1 MGEFNA
7 SSNTAKHSDLSS
19 SISTDNQAM
28 PKYISYDQD
37 GANSIQPDQTSTKE
51 KLIHAAKIAKKIG
64 TTSFLDLGIEAARA
78 VKNSDKEKFAN
89 NFRNGMSEAT
99 DKAGEVANSVKE
111 NAKDVADKFNSLDSS
126 TKKKIIGG
134 VASAVLAISLL
145 SGACS
150 KDTKNNVSSNYYPAN
165 SISSTQT
172 NNSQNTATTTNQ
184 STAAEETKKTDPN
197 MNVETA
203 DSEHDGK
210 ISYTLYE
217 YDSYDI
223 NDYVSC
229 GEYTSQVKYTS
240 DDTVDER
247 KEASMNDLMEL
258 IAKRNEKNPTG
269 TKFESIGDVFAREED
284 YHGRNALVDM
294 IKKYGGYNNT
304 VFKKVNVAQNDT
316 GYRISHTGR
325 YHYEELSKVDPNIVD
340 GVLQITISNP
350 NYDSFESEEF
360 GGQYV
365 IDIPGLFSGDENSKD
380 NGGGRF
386 YSGKIV
392 CDHLPTEKELI
403 QIIKDNYDI
412 IFKTEDRLGRFS
424 DTLRINQ
431 STMNTIKHKKQKP

>member
-1 MGEFNA
+1 MGDFNIPSNNTRYSNVPGNSNA
-7 SSNTAKHSDLSS
+7 PMSVSYSQTGVNSSQSD
-19 SISTDNQAM
+19 Q
-28 PKYISYDQD
+28 
-37 GANSIQPDQTSTKE
+37 GSTKE
-51 KLIHAAKIAKKIG
+51 RLRHVAHIAKKIG
-64 TTSFLDLGIEAARA
+64 TTSFLELGMEAASA
-78 VKNSDKEKFAN
+78 IKNADKKELTN
-89 NFRNGMSEAT
+89 NIKNGASKAA
-99 DKAGEVANSVKE
+99 DKASEITNSVKE
-111 NAKDVADKFNSLDSS
+111 DAKGAVDKFNDLDSS
-126 TKKKIIGG
+126 AKKKIIGG
-134 VASAVLAISLL
+134 VASVALALSLL
-145 SGACS
+145 GGACS
-150 KDTKNNVSSNYYPAN
+150 KNTENNVSSNYYPAN

-172 NNSQNTATTTNQ
+172 NNSQNTTTTTNR
-184 STAAEETKKTDPN
+184 STIAEETKKTDPN

-217 YDSYDI
+217 YDSYNI

-240 DDTVDER
+240 DDTVDKR
-247 KEASMNDLMEL
+247 KEASMDDLVDF
-258 IAKRNEKNPTG
+258 IAKRNENDPTN
-269 TKFESIGDVFAREED
+269 TKFKSISDVFAKEED

-325 YHYEELSKVDPNIVD
+325 YHYEELAKVDPNIVD

-350 NYDSFESEEF
+350 NYDNFESEEF

-380 NGGGRF
+380 NGGGHF

-403 QIIKDNYDI
+403 QIIKDNHDI

>member
-1 MGEFNA
+1 MA
-7 SSNTAKHSDLSS
+7 
-19 SISTDNQAM
+19 
-28 PKYISYDQD
+28 
-37 GANSIQPDQTSTKE
+37 
-51 KLIHAAKIAKKIG
+51 
-64 TTSFLDLGIEAARA
+64 
-78 VKNSDKEKFAN
+78 
-89 NFRNGMSEAT
+89 
-99 DKAGEVANSVKE
+99 
-111 NAKDVADKFNSLDSS
+111 
-126 TKKKIIGG
+126 
-134 VASAVLAISLL
+134 
-145 SGACS
+145 
-150 KDTKNNVSSNYYPAN
+150 
-165 SISSTQT
+165 
-172 NNSQNTATTTNQ
+172 
-184 STAAEETKKTDPN
+184 ETKDTDPN

-203 DSEHDGK
+203 DNEHDGK

-247 KEASMNDLMEL
+247 KEASMNDLIEL

-304 VFKKVNVAQNDT
+304 VFQKVNVAQNDT

-350 NYDSFESEEF
+350 NYNSFESEEF

-431 STMNTIKHKKQKP
+431 STMNTIKRKKQNP

>member
-1 MGEFNA
+1 MGDFNIP
-7 SSNTAKHSDLSS
+7 SNNTRYSNVPEGGSAPMSV
-19 SISTDNQAM
+19 
-28 PKYISYDQD
+28 SYDQT
-37 GANSIQPDQTSTKE
+37 GVNSSQSNQDSTKE
-51 KLIHAAKIAKKIG
+51 KLRHAAHIAKKIS
-64 TTSFLDLGIEAARA
+64 TTSFLELGMEAAGA
-78 VKNSDKEKFAN
+78 IKNADKKELADNIK
-89 NFRNGMSEAT
+89 NGASKAA
-99 DKAGEVANSVKE
+99 DKASEITNSVKE
-111 NAKDVADKFNSLDSS
+111 NAKGVVDKFNDLDSS
-126 TKKKIIGG
+126 TKKKIIGIAAS
-134 VASAVLAISLL
+134 VALALSLL
-145 SGACS
+145 GGACS
-150 KDTKNNVSSNYYPAN
+150 KNTKNNVSSNYYPAD

-172 NNSQNTATTTNQ
+172 NNSQSTTTTTNH
-184 STAAEETKKTDPN
+184 STVAEETKKTDPN

-217 YDSYDI
+217 YDSYNI

-247 KEASMNDLMEL
+247 KEASMNDLIEL
-258 IAKRNEKNPTG
+258 IAKRNEKDPANTEF
-269 TKFESIGDVFAREED
+269 KSISDVFAEEED

-325 YHYEELSKVDPNIVD
+325 YHYEELAKVDPNIVD

-350 NYDSFESEEF
+350 NYDNFESEEF

-431 STMNTIKHKKQKP
+431 STMNTIKRKKQNP

>member
-1 MGEFNA
+1 MGDFNIP
-7 SSNTAKHSDLSS
+7 SNNTRYSNVPGNSNAPMSV
-19 SISTDNQAM
+19 
-28 PKYISYDQD
+28 SYDQA
-37 GANSIQPDQTSTKE
+37 GVSSSQSDQDSTKE
-51 KLIHAAKIAKKIG
+51 RFLRATQIAKKIG
-64 TTSFLDLGIEAARA
+64 TTSFLDLGIEAAMTI
-78 VKNSDKEKFAN
+78 KKTDKEKFAE

-99 DKAGEVANSVKE
+99 DKAGEVTNSVKE
-111 NAKDVADKFNSLDSS
+111 NAKGIVDKFNDLDSS

-134 VASAVLAISLL
+134 VASVALVLSLL
-145 SGACS
+145 GGACS
-150 KDTKNNVSSNYYPAN
+150 NNTKNKIDSSYPTN
-165 SISSTQT
+165 LISSTQT
-172 NNSQNTATTTNQ
+172 NSSQNTTTKTTNQ
-184 STAAEETKKTDPN
+184 TTTTGEAKKADPN
-197 MNVETA
+197 MNTETA

-210 ISYTLYE
+210 ISYVLYE
-217 YDSYDI
+217 YDTYSP
-223 NDYVSC
+223 NDYVLYK
-229 GEYTSQVKYTS
+229 ENTSQVTYTDS
-240 DDTVDER
+240 DTVDKR
-247 KEASMNDLMEL
+247 KEASMDDLVDF
-258 IAKRNEKNPTG
+258 IAKRNENDPTN
-269 TKFESIGDVFAREED
+269 TKFKSISDVFAKEED
-284 YHGRNALVDM
+284 YHGRNALVEM
-294 IKKYGGYNNT
+294 IKKYGGYDNT

-350 NYDSFESEEF
+350 NYDNFESEEF

-403 QIIKDNYDI
+403 QIIKDNYDV

>member
-1 MGEFNA
+1 MGDFNIP
-7 SSNTAKHSDLSS
+7 SNDTKYSDVPEDSNTPMSV
-19 SISTDNQAM
+19 
-28 PKYISYDQD
+28 SYDQAGISSNQSNQD
-37 GANSIQPDQTSTKE
+37 STKE
-51 KLIHAAKIAKKIG
+51 RLRHAAHIAKKIG
-64 TTSFLDLGIEAARA
+64 TTSFLELGMEAASA
-78 VKNSDKEKFAN
+78 IKN
-89 NFRNGMSEAT
+89 T
-99 DKAGEVANSVKE
+99 DKKELTDNIKNGASKAADKASEITNSVKE
-111 NAKDVADKFNSLDSS
+111 NAKGIVDKFNDLDSS
-126 TKKKIIGG
+126 TKKKIIGIAAS
-134 VASAVLAISLL
+134 VALALSLL

-172 NNSQNTATTTNQ
+172 NNSQNTTTTTNR
-184 STAAEETKKTDPN
+184 STIAEETKKTDPN

-217 YDSYDI
+217 YDSYNI

-247 KEASMNDLMEL
+247 KEASMNDLIEL

-304 VFKKVNVAQNDT
+304 VFQKVNVAQNDT

-350 NYDSFESEEF
+350 NYDNFESEEF

-403 QIIKDNYDI
+403 QIIKDNYDV

>member
-1 MGEFNA
+1 MGDFNIP
-7 SSNTAKHSDLSS
+7 SNDTKYSDVPEDSNTPMSV
-19 SISTDNQAM
+19 
-28 PKYISYDQD
+28 SYDQA
-37 GANSIQPDQTSTKE
+37 GVNSSQSDQDSTKE
-51 KLIHAAKIAKKIG
+51 RLRHAAHIAKKIG

-78 VKNSDKEKFAN
+78 IKKADKEKFAE
-89 NFRNGMSEAT
+89 NFRNSMSGT
-99 DKAGEVANSVKE
+99 TNKASEITNSVKE
-111 NAKDVADKFNSLDSS
+111 NAKGIVDKFNDLDSS
-126 TKKKIIGG
+126 IKKKIIGG
-134 VASAVLAISLL
+134 VASVALALNLL
-145 SGACS
+145 GGACS
-150 KDTKNNVSSNYYPAN
+150 KNTENKIDSGYPTNLVNN
-165 SISSTQT
+165 TQT
-172 NNSQNTATTTNQ
+172 NSSQNTTTKTTNQ
-184 STAAEETKKTDPN
+184 TTTTGEAKKTDPN
-197 MNVETA
+197 MNTETA

-217 YDSYDI
+217 YDSYNI

-247 KEASMNDLMEL
+247 KEASMNDLIEL

-325 YHYEELSKVDPNIVD
+325 YHYEELAKVDPNIVD

-380 NGGGRF
+380 NGGGHF

-403 QIIKDNYDI
+403 QIIKDNHDI

>member
-1 MGEFNA
+1 MGDFNIP
-7 SSNTAKHSDLSS
+7 SNNTRYSNVPESGSAPMSV
-19 SISTDNQAM
+19 
-28 PKYISYDQD
+28 SYDQT
-37 GANSIQPDQTSTKE
+37 GVNSSQSNQDSTKE
-51 KLIHAAKIAKKIG
+51 RLRHAAHIAKKIG
-64 TTSFLDLGIEAARA
+64 TTSFLELGMEAASA
-78 VKNSDKEKFAN
+78 IKNADKKELTN
-89 NFRNGMSEAT
+89 NIKNGASKAA
-99 DKAGEVANSVKE
+99 DKASEITSSVKE
-111 NAKDVADKFNSLDSS
+111 NAKGVVDKFNDLDSS

-134 VASAVLAISLL
+134 AASVALALSLL

-172 NNSQNTATTTNQ
+172 NNSQNTTTTTNR
-184 STAAEETKKTDPN
+184 STIAEETKKTDPN

-223 NDYVSC
+223 NDYVSR

-240 DDTVDER
+240 GDTVDER

-269 TKFESIGDVFAREED
+269 TRFESIGDVFAREED

-304 VFKKVNVAQNDT
+304 VFQKVNVAQNDT

-350 NYDSFESEEF
+350 NYDNFESEEF

-403 QIIKDNYDI
+403 QIIKDNYDV

>member
-1 MGEFNA
+1 MGDFNIP
-7 SSNTAKHSDLSS
+7 SNDTKYSDVPEDSNTPMSV
-19 SISTDNQAM
+19 
-28 PKYISYDQD
+28 SYDQAGVSSNQSNQD
-37 GANSIQPDQTSTKE
+37 STKE
-51 KLIHAAKIAKKIG
+51 RLRHAAHIAKKIG
-64 TTSFLDLGIEAARA
+64 TTSFLELGMEAASA
-78 VKNSDKEKFAN
+78 IKNADKKELTN
-89 NFRNGMSEAT
+89 NIKNGASKAA
-99 DKAGEVANSVKE
+99 DKASEITSSVKE
-111 NAKDVADKFNSLDSS
+111 NAKGVVDKFNDLDSS
-126 TKKKIIGG
+126 IKKKIIGG
-134 VASAVLAISLL
+134 AASVALALSLL

-172 NNSQNTATTTNQ
+172 NNSQNTTTTTNR
-184 STAAEETKKTDPN
+184 STIAEETKKTDPN

-217 YDSYDI
+217 YDSYNI

-247 KEASMNDLMEL
+247 KEASMNDLIEL

-304 VFKKVNVAQNDT
+304 VFQKVNVAQNDT

-350 NYDSFESEEF
+350 NYDNFESEEF

-403 QIIKDNYDI
+403 QIIKDNYDV

>member
-1 MGEFNA
+1 MGDFNI
-7 SSNTAKHSDLSS
+7 SSNNTRYSNVPEGGSAPMSV
-19 SISTDNQAM
+19 
-28 PKYISYDQD
+28 SYDQT
-37 GANSIQPDQTSTKE
+37 GVNSSQSNQDSTKE
-51 KLIHAAKIAKKIG
+51 KLRHAAHIAKKIG

-78 VKNSDKEKFAN
+78 IKKTDKEKFAE
-89 NFRNGMSEAT
+89 NFRNGMSGT
-99 DKAGEVANSVKE
+99 TNKASEITNSVKE
-111 NAKDVADKFNSLDSS
+111 NAKGIVDKFNDLDSS
-126 TKKKIIGG
+126 TKKKIIG
-134 VASAVLAISLL
+134 VAASVALALSLL
-145 SGACS
+145 GGACS
-150 KDTKNNVSSNYYPAN
+150 KNTKNNVSSNYYPAD

-172 NNSQNTATTTNQ
+172 NNSQSTTTTTNH
-184 STAAEETKKTDPN
+184 STVAEETKKTDPN

-217 YDSYDI
+217 YDSYNI

-247 KEASMNDLMEL
+247 KEASMNDLIEL

-304 VFKKVNVAQNDT
+304 VFQKVNVAQNDT

-350 NYDSFESEEF
+350 NYDNFESEEF

-403 QIIKDNYDI
+403 QIIKDNYDV

>member
-1 MGEFNA
+1 MGDFNIP
-7 SSNTAKHSDLSS
+7 SKDTKYSDVPEDSNAPMSV
-19 SISTDNQAM
+19 
-28 PKYISYDQD
+28 SYDQT
-37 GANSIQPDQTSTKE
+37 GVSSSQSDQGSTRE
-51 KLIHAAKIAKKIG
+51 RLRHAAHIAKKIG
-64 TTSFLDLGIEAARA
+64 TTSLLDLGIEAARA
-78 VKNSDKEKFAN
+78 IKKTDKEKFAE
-89 NFRNGMSEAT
+89 NFRNSMSGT
-99 DKAGEVANSVKE
+99 TNKASEITNSVKE
-111 NAKDVADKFNSLDSS
+111 NAKGVVDKFNDLDSS
-126 TKKKIIGG
+126 TKKKIISGAAS
-134 VASAVLAISLL
+134 VALVLSLL
-145 SGACS
+145 GGACS
-150 KDTKNNVSSNYYPAN
+150 KDAKNNVSSNYYPAN

-172 NNSQNTATTTNQ
+172 NNSQNTATTTNH
-184 STAAEETKKTDPN
+184 STVAEETKKTDPN

-223 NDYVSC
+223 NDYVSR

-247 KEASMNDLMEL
+247 KEASMDDLVDF
-258 IAKRNEKNPTG
+258 IAKRNENDPTN
-269 TKFESIGDVFAREED
+269 TKFKSISDVFAKEED

-304 VFKKVNVAQNDT
+304 VFQKVNVAQNDT

-380 NGGGRF
+380 NGGGHF

-403 QIIKDNYDI
+403 QIIKDNHDI

>member
-1 MGEFNA
+1 MGDFNIP
-7 SSNTAKHSDLSS
+7 SNDTKYSDVPEDSNTPMSV
-19 SISTDNQAM
+19 
-28 PKYISYDQD
+28 SYDQT
-37 GANSIQPDQTSTKE
+37 GVNSSQSNQDSTKE
-51 KLIHAAKIAKKIG
+51 KLRHAARIAKKIG

-78 VKNSDKEKFAN
+78 IKKTDKEKFAE
-89 NFRNGMSEAT
+89 NFRNGINGTTNKASEIT
-99 DKAGEVANSVKE
+99 NSVKE
-111 NAKDVADKFNSLDSS
+111 NAKGIVDKFNDLDSS
-126 TKKKIIGG
+126 TKKKIIGIAAS
-134 VASAVLAISLL
+134 VALALSLL

-172 NNSQNTATTTNQ
+172 NNSQNTTTTTNR
-184 STAAEETKKTDPN
+184 STIAEETKKTDPN

-217 YDSYDI
+217 YDSYNI

-247 KEASMNDLMEL
+247 KEASMNDLIEL
-258 IAKRNEKNPTG
+258 IAKRNEKDPANTEF
-269 TKFESIGDVFAREED
+269 KSISDVFAEEED

-325 YHYEELSKVDPNIVD
+325 YHYEELAKVDPNIVD

-431 STMNTIKHKKQKP
+431 STMNTIKRKKQNP

>member
-1 MGEFNA
+1 MGDFNIP
-7 SSNTAKHSDLSS
+7 SNNTRYSNVPEGGSAPMSV
-19 SISTDNQAM
+19 
-28 PKYISYDQD
+28 SYDQT
-37 GANSIQPDQTSTKE
+37 GVNSSQSNQDSTKE
-51 KLIHAAKIAKKIG
+51 KLRHAAHIAKKIG
-64 TTSFLDLGIEAARA
+64 TTSFLELGMEAAGA
-78 VKNSDKEKFAN
+78 IKNADKKELADNIK
-89 NFRNGMSEAT
+89 NGASKAA
-99 DKAGEVANSVKE
+99 DKASEITNSVKE
-111 NAKDVADKFNSLDSS
+111 NAKGVVDKFNDLDSS
-126 TKKKIIGG
+126 TKKKIIGIAAS
-134 VASAVLAISLL
+134 VALALSLL
-145 SGACS
+145 GGACS
-150 KDTKNNVSSNYYPAN
+150 KNTKNNVSSNYYPAD

-172 NNSQNTATTTNQ
+172 NNSQSTTTTTNH
-184 STAAEETKKTDPN
+184 STVAEETKKTDPN

-217 YDSYDI
+217 YDSYNI

-247 KEASMNDLMEL
+247 KEASMNDLIEL

-304 VFKKVNVAQNDT
+304 VFQKVNVAQNDT

-350 NYDSFESEEF
+350 NYDNFESEEF

-403 QIIKDNYDI
+403 QIIKDNYDV

>member
-1 MGEFNA
+1 MGDFNIP
-7 SSNTAKHSDLSS
+7 SNDTKYSDVPEDSNTPMSV
-19 SISTDNQAM
+19 
-28 PKYISYDQD
+28 SYDQA
-37 GANSIQPDQTSTKE
+37 GVNSSQSDQDSTKE
-51 KLIHAAKIAKKIG
+51 RLRHAAHIAKKIG

-78 VKNSDKEKFAN
+78 IKKADKEKFAE
-89 NFRNGMSEAT
+89 NFRNSMSGT
-99 DKAGEVANSVKE
+99 TNKASEITNSVKE
-111 NAKDVADKFNSLDSS
+111 NAKGIVDKFNDLDSS

-134 VASAVLAISLL
+134 VASVALALSLL

-172 NNSQNTATTTNQ
+172 NNSQNTTTTTNR
-184 STAAEETKKTDPN
+184 STIAEETKKTDPN
-197 MNVETA
+197 MNTETA

-269 TKFESIGDVFAREED
+269 TRFESIGDVFAREED

-304 VFKKVNVAQNDT
+304 VFQKVNVAQNDT

-350 NYDSFESEEF
+350 NYDNFESEEF

-403 QIIKDNYDI
+403 QIIKDNYDV

>member
-1 MGEFNA
+1 MGDFNIP
-7 SSNTAKHSDLSS
+7 SNDTKYSDVPEDSNTPMSV
-19 SISTDNQAM
+19 
-28 PKYISYDQD
+28 SYDQA
-37 GANSIQPDQTSTKE
+37 GVNSNQFNQNSTKE
-51 KLIHAAKIAKKIG
+51 RFLRATQIAKKIG

-78 VKNSDKEKFAN
+78 IKKTDKEKFAE
-89 NFRNGMSEAT
+89 NFRNSMSGT
-99 DKAGEVANSVKE
+99 TNKASEITNSVKE
-111 NAKDVADKFNSLDSS
+111 NAKGVVDKFNDLDSS

-134 VASAVLAISLL
+134 VASVVLALSLL
-145 SGACS
+145 GGACS
-150 KDTKNNVSSNYYPAN
+150 KDAKNNVSSNYYPAN

-172 NNSQNTATTTNQ
+172 NNSQSTTTTTNR
-184 STAAEETKKTDPN
+184 STIAEETKKTDPN

-247 KEASMNDLMEL
+247 KEASMNDLIEL

-325 YHYEELSKVDPNIVD
+325 YHYEELAKVDPNIVD

>member
-1 MGEFNA
+1 MGDFNIP
-7 SSNTAKHSDLSS
+7 SNNT
-19 SISTDNQAM
+19 
-28 PKYISYDQD
+28 KYSNVPESGSAPVSVSYDQT
-37 GANSIQPDQTSTKE
+37 GVNSSQSDQDSTKE
-51 KLIHAAKIAKKIG
+51 KLRHAAHIAKKIG

-78 VKNSDKEKFAN
+78 IRKTDKEKFAE
-89 NFRNGMSEAT
+89 NFRNSMSGTT
-99 DKAGEVANSVKE
+99 DKASEITNSVKE
-111 NAKDVADKFNSLDSS
+111 DAKGAVDKFNDLDSS
-126 TKKKIIGG
+126 AKKKIIGG
-134 VASAVLAISLL
+134 VASVALALSLL
-145 SGACS
+145 GGACS
-150 KDTKNNVSSNYYPAN
+150 KNTENKIDSGYPTN
-165 SISSTQT
+165 LVSSTQT
-172 NNSQNTATTTNQ
+172 NSSQNTTTKTTNQ
-184 STAAEETKKTDPN
+184 TTTTGEAKKTDPN
-197 MNVETA
+197 MNTETA

-217 YDSYDI
+217 YDSYNI

-247 KEASMNDLMEL
+247 KEASMNDLIEL

-350 NYDSFESEEF
+350 NYDNFESEEF

-380 NGGGRF
+380 NGGGHF

-403 QIIKDNYDI
+403 QIIKDNHDI

>member
-1 MGEFNA
+1 M
-7 SSNTAKHSDLSS
+7 SV
-19 SISTDNQAM
+19 
-28 PKYISYDQD
+28 SYDQAGVSSNQSNQD
-37 GANSIQPDQTSTKE
+37 STKE
-51 KLIHAAKIAKKIG
+51 RFLRAAQIAKKIG

-78 VKNSDKEKFAN
+78 IKKTDKEKFAE
-89 NFRNGMSEAT
+89 NFRNGMSGTT
-99 DKAGEVANSVKE
+99 DKASEIANSVKE
-111 NAKDVADKFNSLDSS
+111 NAKGVVDKFNDLDSS
-126 TKKKIIGG
+126 AKKKIIGG
-134 VASAVLAISLL
+134 VASVALALSLL
-145 SGACS
+145 GGACS
-150 KDTKNNVSSNYYPAN
+150 KNTENKIDSGYPTN
-165 SISSTQT
+165 LISSTQT
-172 NNSQNTATTTNQ
+172 NSSQNTTTKTTNQ
-184 STAAEETKKTDPN
+184 TTTTGEVKKTDPN
-197 MNVETA
+197 MNTETA

-217 YDSYDI
+217 YDSYNI

-247 KEASMNDLMEL
+247 KEASMNDLIEL

-304 VFKKVNVAQNDT
+304 VFQKVNVAQNDT

-350 NYDSFESEEF
+350 NYDNFESEEF

-403 QIIKDNYDI
+403 QIIKDNYDV

>member
-1 MGEFNA
+1 MGDFNIP
-7 SSNTAKHSDLSS
+7 SNNTKYSDVPEDSNTPMSVSYSQTGVNSSQSD
-19 SISTDNQAM
+19 Q
-28 PKYISYDQD
+28 
-37 GANSIQPDQTSTKE
+37 GSTKE
-51 KLIHAAKIAKKIG
+51 RLRHVAHIAKKIG
-64 TTSFLDLGIEAARA
+64 TTSFLELGMEAASA
-78 VKNSDKEKFAN
+78 IKNADKKELTN
-89 NFRNGMSEAT
+89 NIKNGASKAA
-99 DKAGEVANSVKE
+99 DKASEITNSVKE
-111 NAKDVADKFNSLDSS
+111 DAKGAVDKFNDLDSS
-126 TKKKIIGG
+126 AKKKIIGG
-134 VASAVLAISLL
+134 VASVALALSLL
-145 SGACS
+145 GGACS
-150 KDTKNNVSSNYYPAN
+150 KNTENKIDSGYPTN
-165 SISSTQT
+165 LVSSTQT
-172 NNSQNTATTTNQ
+172 NSSQNTTTKTTNQ
-184 STAAEETKKTDPN
+184 TTTTGEAKKTDPN
-197 MNVETA
+197 MNTETA

-217 YDSYDI
+217 YDSYNI

-247 KEASMNDLMEL
+247 KEASMNDLIEL

-325 YHYEELSKVDPNIVD
+325 YHYEELAKVDPNIVD

-350 NYDSFESEEF
+350 NYDNFESEEF

-380 NGGGRF
+380 NGGGHF

-403 QIIKDNYDI
+403 QIIKDNHDI

>member
-1 MGEFNA
+1 MGDFNIPSNNTRYSNVPGNSNA
-7 SSNTAKHSDLSS
+7 PMSVSYSQTGVNSSQSDQG
-19 SISTDNQAM
+19 STRERLRHVA
-28 PKYISYDQD
+28 
-37 GANSIQPDQTSTKE
+37 
-51 KLIHAAKIAKKIG
+51 HIAKKIG
-64 TTSFLDLGIEAARA
+64 TTSFLELGMEAASA
-78 VKNSDKEKFAN
+78 IKNADKKELTNSIK
-89 NFRNGMSEAT
+89 NGASKAA
-99 DKAGEVANSVKE
+99 DKASEITNSVKE
-111 NAKDVADKFNSLDSS
+111 DAKGAVDKFNDLDSS
-126 TKKKIIGG
+126 AKKKIIGG
-134 VASAVLAISLL
+134 VASVALALSLL
-145 SGACS
+145 GGACS
-150 KDTKNNVSSNYYPAN
+150 KNTENKIDSGYPTNLVSN
-165 SISSTQT
+165 TQT
-172 NNSQNTATTTNQ
+172 NSSQNTTTKTTNQ
-184 STAAEETKKTDPN
+184 TTTTGEAKKADPN
-197 MNVETA
+197 MNTETA

-269 TKFESIGDVFAREED
+269 TRFESIGDVFAREED

-304 VFKKVNVAQNDT
+304 VFQKVNVAQNDT

-350 NYDSFESEEF
+350 NYDNFESEEF

-403 QIIKDNYDI
+403 QIIKDNYDV

>member
-134 VASAVLAISLL
+134 VASVALALSLL
-145 SGACS
+145 GGACS
-150 KDTKNNVSSNYYPAN
+150 KNTENKIDSGYPTN
-165 SISSTQT
+165 LISSTQT
-172 NNSQNTATTTNQ
+172 NSSQNTTTKTTNQ
-184 STAAEETKKTDPN
+184 TTTTGEAKKTDPN
-197 MNVETA
+197 MNTETA

-217 YDSYDI
+217 YDTYSP
-223 NDYVSC
+223 NDYVLYK
-229 GEYTSQVKYTS
+229 ENTSQVTYTDS
-240 DDTVDER
+240 DTVDKR
-247 KEASMNDLMEL
+247 KEASMDDLVDF
-258 IAKRNEKNPTG
+258 IAKRNENDPTN
-269 TKFESIGDVFAREED
+269 TKFKSISDVFAKEED

-304 VFKKVNVAQNDT
+304 VFQKVNVAQNDT

-350 NYDSFESEEF
+350 NYDNFESEEF

-403 QIIKDNYDI
+403 QIIKDNYDV

>member
-1 MGEFNA
+1 MGDFNIP
-7 SSNTAKHSDLSS
+7 SNDTRYSNVPEDSNTPMSVSYSQTGVNSSQSD
-19 SISTDNQAM
+19 Q
-28 PKYISYDQD
+28 
-37 GANSIQPDQTSTKE
+37 GSTKE
-51 KLIHAAKIAKKIG
+51 RLRHAAHIAKKIG
-64 TTSFLDLGIEAARA
+64 TTSFLELGMEAASA
-78 VKNSDKEKFAN
+78 IKNADKKELTN
-89 NFRNGMSEAT
+89 NIKNGASKAA
-99 DKAGEVANSVKE
+99 DKASKITNSVKE
-111 NAKDVADKFNSLDSS
+111 NAKGVVDKFNDLDSS
-126 TKKKIIGG
+126 TKKKIIG
-134 VASAVLAISLL
+134 VAASVALALSLL

-150 KDTKNNVSSNYYPAN
+150 KDAKNNVSSNYYPAN

-172 NNSQNTATTTNQ
+172 NNSQNTATTTNH
-184 STAAEETKKTDPN
+184 STVAEETKKTDPN

-217 YDSYDI
+217 YDSYNI

>member
-1 MGEFNA
+1 MGDFNIP
-7 SSNTAKHSDLSS
+7 SNNTRYSNVPGNSNAPMSV
-19 SISTDNQAM
+19 
-28 PKYISYDQD
+28 SYDQAGVSSNQSNQD
-37 GANSIQPDQTSTKE
+37 STKE
-51 KLIHAAKIAKKIG
+51 RFLRAAQIAKKIG

-78 VKNSDKEKFAN
+78 IKKTDKEKFAE
-89 NFRNGMSEAT
+89 NFRNGMSGTT
-99 DKAGEVANSVKE
+99 DKASEITNSVKE
-111 NAKDVADKFNSLDSS
+111 DAKGAVDKFNDLDSS
-126 TKKKIIGG
+126 AKKKIIGG
-134 VASAVLAISLL
+134 VASVALALSLL
-145 SGACS
+145 GGACS
-150 KDTKNNVSSNYYPAN
+150 KNTENKIDSGYPTN
-165 SISSTQT
+165 LVSSTQT
-172 NNSQNTATTTNQ
+172 NSSQNTTTKTTNQ
-184 STAAEETKKTDPN
+184 TTTTGEAKKTDPN
-197 MNVETA
+197 MNTETA

-217 YDSYDI
+217 YDSYNI

-247 KEASMNDLMEL
+247 KEASMNDLIEL

-325 YHYEELSKVDPNIVD
+325 YHYEELAKVDPNIVD

-380 NGGGRF
+380 NGGGHF

-403 QIIKDNYDI
+403 QIIKDNHDI

>member
-1 MGEFNA
+1 M
-7 SSNTAKHSDLSS
+7 SV
-19 SISTDNQAM
+19 
-28 PKYISYDQD
+28 SYDQAGVSSNQSNQD
-37 GANSIQPDQTSTKE
+37 STKE
-51 KLIHAAKIAKKIG
+51 RLRHAAHIAKKIG
-64 TTSFLDLGIEAARA
+64 TTSFLELGMEAASA
-78 VKNSDKEKFAN
+78 IKNADKKELTDNIKSGA
-89 NFRNGMSEAT
+89 SKAA
-99 DKAGEVANSVKE
+99 DKASEITNSVKE
-111 NAKDVADKFNSLDSS
+111 NAKGVVDKFNDLDSS
-126 TKKKIIGG
+126 TKKKIIG
-134 VASAVLAISLL
+134 VAASVALALSLL
-145 SGACS
+145 GGACS
-150 KDTKNNVSSNYYPAN
+150 KNTNNKIDSSYPTN
-165 SISSTQT
+165 LISSTQT
-172 NNSQNTATTTNQ
+172 NSSQNTTTKTTNQ
-184 STAAEETKKTDPN
+184 TTTTGEAKKTDPN
-197 MNVETA
+197 MNTETA

-217 YDSYDI
+217 YDSYNI

-247 KEASMNDLMEL
+247 KEASMNDLIEL
-258 IAKRNEKNPTG
+258 IAKRNEKDPANTEF
-269 TKFESIGDVFAREED
+269 KSISDVFAEEED

-325 YHYEELSKVDPNIVD
+325 YHYEELAKVDPNIVD

>member
-1 MGEFNA
+1 MGDFNIP
-7 SSNTAKHSDLSS
+7 SNNTKYSDVPEDSNTPMSVSYSQTGVNSSQSD
-19 SISTDNQAM
+19 Q
-28 PKYISYDQD
+28 
-37 GANSIQPDQTSTKE
+37 GSTKE
-51 KLIHAAKIAKKIG
+51 RLRHVAHIAKKIG
-64 TTSFLDLGIEAARA
+64 TTSFLELGMEAASA
-78 VKNSDKEKFAN
+78 IKNADKKELTN
-89 NFRNGMSEAT
+89 NIKNGASKAA
-99 DKAGEVANSVKE
+99 DKASEITNSVKE
-111 NAKDVADKFNSLDSS
+111 DAKGAVDKFNDLDSS

-150 KDTKNNVSSNYYPAN
+150 KDTKNNVSSNYYPAD

-172 NNSQNTATTTNQ
+172 NNSQSTTTTTNH
-184 STAAEETKKTDPN
+184 STVAEETKKTDPN

-217 YDSYDI
+217 YDSYNI

-247 KEASMNDLMEL
+247 KEASMNDLIEL

-304 VFKKVNVAQNDT
+304 VFQKVNVAQNDT

-350 NYDSFESEEF
+350 NYDNFESEEF

-403 QIIKDNYDI
+403 QIIKDNYDV

>member
-1 MGEFNA
+1 MGDFNIP
-7 SSNTAKHSDLSS
+7 SNDTKYSDVPEDSNTPMSV
-19 SISTDNQAM
+19 
-28 PKYISYDQD
+28 SYDQA
-37 GANSIQPDQTSTKE
+37 GVNSSQSDQDSTKE
-51 KLIHAAKIAKKIG
+51 RLRHAAHIAKKIG

-78 VKNSDKEKFAN
+78 IKKADKEKFAE
-89 NFRNGMSEAT
+89 NFGNSMSGT
-99 DKAGEVANSVKE
+99 TNKASEITNSVKE
-111 NAKDVADKFNSLDSS
+111 NAKGIVDKFNDLDSS
-126 TKKKIIGG
+126 IKKKIIGG
-134 VASAVLAISLL
+134 VASVALALSLL
-145 SGACS
+145 GGACS
-150 KDTKNNVSSNYYPAN
+150 KNTENKIDSGYPTNLVNN
-165 SISSTQT
+165 TQT
-172 NNSQNTATTTNQ
+172 NSSQNTTTKTTNQ
-184 STAAEETKKTDPN
+184 TTTTGEAKKTDPN
-197 MNVETA
+197 MNTETA

-217 YDSYDI
+217 YDPYDI
-223 NDYVSC
+223 NDYVSR

-284 YHGRNALVDM
+284 YHGRNALVEM
-294 IKKYGGYNNT
+294 IKKYGGYDNT

-325 YHYEELSKVDPNIVD
+325 YHYEELAKVDPNIVD

>member
-1 MGEFNA
+1 MGDFNIP
-7 SSNTAKHSDLSS
+7 SNDTRYSNVPEDSNTPMSVSYSQTGVNSSQSD
-19 SISTDNQAM
+19 Q
-28 PKYISYDQD
+28 
-37 GANSIQPDQTSTKE
+37 GSTKE
-51 KLIHAAKIAKKIG
+51 RLRHAAHIAKKIG
-64 TTSFLDLGIEAARA
+64 TTSFLELGMEAASA
-78 VKNSDKEKFAN
+78 IKNADKKELTN
-89 NFRNGMSEAT
+89 NIKNGASKAA
-99 DKAGEVANSVKE
+99 DKASKITNSVKE
-111 NAKDVADKFNSLDSS
+111 NAKGVVDKFNDLDSS
-126 TKKKIIGG
+126 TKKKIIG
-134 VASAVLAISLL
+134 VAASVALALSLL

-150 KDTKNNVSSNYYPAN
+150 KDAKNNVSSNYYPAN

-172 NNSQNTATTTNQ
+172 NNSQNTATTTNH
-184 STAAEETKKTDPN
+184 STVAEETKKTDPN

-223 NDYVSC
+223 NDYVSR

-412 IFKTEDRLGRFS
+412 IFKTKDRLGRFS

>member
-1 MGEFNA
+1 MGDFNIP
-7 SSNTAKHSDLSS
+7 SNNTRYSNVPGNSNAPMSV
-19 SISTDNQAM
+19 
-28 PKYISYDQD
+28 SYDQAGVSSNQSNQD
-37 GANSIQPDQTSTKE
+37 STKE
-51 KLIHAAKIAKKIG
+51 RFLRAAQIAKKIG

-78 VKNSDKEKFAN
+78 IKKTDKEKFAE
-89 NFRNGMSEAT
+89 NFRNGMSGTT
-99 DKAGEVANSVKE
+99 DKASEIANSVKE
-111 NAKDVADKFNSLDSS
+111 NAKGVVDKFNDLDSS
-126 TKKKIIGG
+126 AKKKIIGG
-134 VASAVLAISLL
+134 VASVALALSLL
-145 SGACS
+145 GGACS
-150 KDTKNNVSSNYYPAN
+150 KNTENKIDSGYPTN
-165 SISSTQT
+165 LISSTQT
-172 NNSQNTATTTNQ
+172 NSSQNTTTKTTNQ
-184 STAAEETKKTDPN
+184 TTTTGEVKKTDPN
-197 MNVETA
+197 MNTETA

-217 YDSYDI
+217 YDSYNI

-247 KEASMNDLMEL
+247 KEASMNDLIEL

-304 VFKKVNVAQNDT
+304 VFQKVNVAQNDT

-350 NYDSFESEEF
+350 NYDNFESEEF

-403 QIIKDNYDI
+403 QIIKDNYDV

>member
-1 MGEFNA
+1 MGDFNIP
-7 SSNTAKHSDLSS
+7 SNDTKYSDVPEDSNTPMSV
-19 SISTDNQAM
+19 
-28 PKYISYDQD
+28 SYDQA
-37 GANSIQPDQTSTKE
+37 GVNSSQSDQDSTKE
-51 KLIHAAKIAKKIG
+51 RLRHAAHIAKKIG

-78 VKNSDKEKFAN
+78 IKKADKEKFAE
-89 NFRNGMSEAT
+89 NFRNSMSGT
-99 DKAGEVANSVKE
+99 TNKASEITNSVKE
-111 NAKDVADKFNSLDSS
+111 NAKGIVDKFNDLDSS

-134 VASAVLAISLL
+134 VASVALALSLL

-172 NNSQNTATTTNQ
+172 NNSQNTTTTTNR
-184 STAAEETKKTDPN
+184 STIAEETKKTDPN

-217 YDSYDI
+217 YDSYNI

-247 KEASMNDLMEL
+247 KEASMNDLIEL

-325 YHYEELSKVDPNIVD
+325 YHYEELAKVDPNIVD

-350 NYDSFESEEF
+350 NYDNFESEEF

-380 NGGGRF
+380 NGGGHF

-403 QIIKDNYDI
+403 QIIKDNHDI

>member
-1 MGEFNA
+1 MGDFNIP
-7 SSNTAKHSDLSS
+7 SNDTKYSDVPEDSNTPMSVSY
-19 SISTDNQAM
+19 NQA
-28 PKYISYDQD
+28 
-37 GANSIQPDQTSTKE
+37 GVNSNQFNQNSTKE
-51 KLIHAAKIAKKIG
+51 RFLRATQIAKKIG

-78 VKNSDKEKFAN
+78 IKKTDKEKFAE
-89 NFRNGMSEAT
+89 NFRNSMSGT
-99 DKAGEVANSVKE
+99 TNKASEITNSVKE
-111 NAKDVADKFNSLDSS
+111 NAKGIVDKFNDLDSS
-126 TKKKIIGG
+126 TKKKIIG
-134 VASAVLAISLL
+134 VAASVTLALSLL
-145 SGACS
+145 GGACS
-150 KDTKNNVSSNYYPAN
+150 KDAKNNVSSNYYPAN

-184 STAAEETKKTDPN
+184 STVAEETKKTDPN

-223 NDYVSC
+223 NDYVSR

-247 KEASMNDLMEL
+247 KEASMDDLVDF
-258 IAKRNEKNPTG
+258 IAKRNEKDPTN
-269 TKFESIGDVFAREED
+269 TKFKSISDVFAKEED
-284 YHGRNALVDM
+284 YHGRNALVEM
-294 IKKYGGYNNT
+294 IKKYGGYDNT

>member
-1 MGEFNA
+1 MGDFNIPSNNTRYSNVPGNSNA
-7 SSNTAKHSDLSS
+7 PMSVSYSQTSVNSSQSD
-19 SISTDNQAM
+19 Q
-28 PKYISYDQD
+28 
-37 GANSIQPDQTSTKE
+37 GSTKE
-51 KLIHAAKIAKKIG
+51 KLRHAAHIAKKIG
-64 TTSFLDLGIEAARA
+64 TTSFLELGMEAASA
-78 VKNSDKEKFAN
+78 IKNADKKELTN
-89 NFRNGMSEAT
+89 NIKNGASKAA
-99 DKAGEVANSVKE
+99 DKASEITNSVKE
-111 NAKDVADKFNSLDSS
+111 DAKGAVDKFNDLDSS
-126 TKKKIIGG
+126 AKKKIIGG
-134 VASAVLAISLL
+134 VASVALALSLL
-145 SGACS
+145 GGACS
-150 KDTKNNVSSNYYPAN
+150 KNTENKIDSGYPTNLVSN
-165 SISSTQT
+165 TQT
-172 NNSQNTATTTNQ
+172 NSSQNTTTKTTNQ
-184 STAAEETKKTDPN
+184 TTTTGEAKKTDPN
-197 MNVETA
+197 MNTETA

-217 YDSYDI
+217 YDTYSP
-223 NDYVSC
+223 NDYVLC
-229 GEYTSQVKYTS
+229 KENTSQVTYTDS
-240 DDTVDER
+240 DTVDKR
-247 KEASMNDLMEL
+247 KEASMDDLVDF
-258 IAKRNEKNPTG
+258 IAKRNENDPTN
-269 TKFESIGDVFAREED
+269 TKFKSISDVFAKEED
-284 YHGRNALVDM
+284 YHGRNALVEM
-294 IKKYGGYNNT
+294 IKKYGGYDNT

>member
-1 MGEFNA
+1 MGDFNIP
-7 SSNTAKHSDLSS
+7 SNDTKYSDVPEDSNTPMSV
-19 SISTDNQAM
+19 
-28 PKYISYDQD
+28 SYDQA
-37 GANSIQPDQTSTKE
+37 GVNSSQSNQDLTKE
-51 KLIHAAKIAKKIG
+51 KLRHAAHIAKKIG
-64 TTSFLDLGIEAARA
+64 TTSFLELGMEAASA
-78 VKNSDKEKFAN
+78 IKNADKKELTN
-89 NFRNGMSEAT
+89 NIKNGASKAA
-99 DKAGEVANSVKE
+99 DKASKITNSVKE
-111 NAKDVADKFNSLDSS
+111 NAKGVVDKFNDLDSS

-134 VASAVLAISLL
+134 VASVVLAISLL

-172 NNSQNTATTTNQ
+172 NNSQNTTTTTNR
-184 STAAEETKKTDPN
+184 STIAEETKKTDPN

-217 YDSYDI
+217 YDSYNI

-247 KEASMNDLMEL
+247 KEASMNDLIEL

-325 YHYEELSKVDPNIVD
+325 YHYEELAKVDPNIVD

>member
-1 MGEFNA
+1 MGDFNIP
-7 SSNTAKHSDLSS
+7 SNNT
-19 SISTDNQAM
+19 
-28 PKYISYDQD
+28 KYSNVPESGSAPMSVLYDQT
-37 GANSIQPDQTSTKE
+37 GVNSSQSNQDSTKE
-51 KLIHAAKIAKKIG
+51 KLRHAAHIAKKIG

-78 VKNSDKEKFAN
+78 IKKADKEKFAE
-89 NFRNGMSEAT
+89 NFRNSMSGTT
-99 DKAGEVANSVKE
+99 DKASEIANSVKE
-111 NAKDVADKFNSLDSS
+111 NAKGVVDKFNDLDSS
-126 TKKKIIGG
+126 AKKKIIGG
-134 VASAVLAISLL
+134 VASVALALSLL
-145 SGACS
+145 GGACS
-150 KDTKNNVSSNYYPAN
+150 KNTENKIDSGYPTN
-165 SISSTQT
+165 LISSTQT
-172 NNSQNTATTTNQ
+172 NSSQNTTTKTTNQ
-184 STAAEETKKTDPN
+184 TTTTGEVKKTDPN
-197 MNVETA
+197 MNTETA

-217 YDSYDI
+217 YDSYNI

-247 KEASMNDLMEL
+247 KEASMNDLIEL

-304 VFKKVNVAQNDT
+304 VFQKVNVAQNDT

-350 NYDSFESEEF
+350 NYDNFESEEF

-403 QIIKDNYDI
+403 QIIKDNYDV

>member
-1 MGEFNA
+1 MGDFNIP
-7 SSNTAKHSDLSS
+7 SNNTRYSNVPESGSAPMSV
-19 SISTDNQAM
+19 
-28 PKYISYDQD
+28 SYDQT
-37 GANSIQPDQTSTKE
+37 GVNSSQSDQGSTKE
-51 KLIHAAKIAKKIG
+51 RLRHAAHIAKKIG
-64 TTSFLDLGIEAARA
+64 TTSFLELGMEAARA
-78 VKNSDKEKFAN
+78 IKKTDKEKFAE
-89 NFRNGMSEAT
+89 NFRNSMSGT
-99 DKAGEVANSVKE
+99 TNKASEITNSVKE
-111 NAKDVADKFNSLDSS
+111 NAKGVVDKFNDLDSS
-126 TKKKIIGG
+126 AKKKIIGG
-134 VASAVLAISLL
+134 VASVALALSLL
-145 SGACS
+145 GGACS

-172 NNSQNTATTTNQ
+172 NNSQNTTTTTNR
-184 STAAEETKKTDPN
+184 STIAEETKKTDPN

-217 YDSYDI
+217 YDSYNI

-247 KEASMNDLMEL
+247 KEASMNDLIEL

-325 YHYEELSKVDPNIVD
+325 YHYEELAKVDPNIVD

-350 NYDSFESEEF
+350 NYDNFESEEF

-380 NGGGRF
+380 NGGGHF

-403 QIIKDNYDI
+403 QIIKDNHDI

>member
-1 MGEFNA
+1 MGDFNIP
-7 SSNTAKHSDLSS
+7 SNNTRYSNVPEGGSAPMSV
-19 SISTDNQAM
+19 
-28 PKYISYDQD
+28 SYDQT
-37 GANSIQPDQTSTKE
+37 GVNSSQSNQDSTKE
-51 KLIHAAKIAKKIG
+51 KLRHAARIAKKIG
-64 TTSFLDLGIEAARA
+64 TTSFLELGMEAAGA
-78 VKNSDKEKFAN
+78 IKNADKKELADNIK
-89 NFRNGMSEAT
+89 NGASKAA
-99 DKAGEVANSVKE
+99 DKASEITNSVKE
-111 NAKDVADKFNSLDSS
+111 NAKGVVDKFNDLDSS
-126 TKKKIIGG
+126 TKKKIIGIAAS
-134 VASAVLAISLL
+134 VALALSLL
-145 SGACS
+145 GGACS
-150 KDTKNNVSSNYYPAN
+150 KNTKNNVSSNYYPAD

-172 NNSQNTATTTNQ
+172 NNSQSTTTTTNH
-184 STAAEETKKTDPN
+184 STVAEETKKTDPN

-217 YDSYDI
+217 YDSYNI

-247 KEASMNDLMEL
+247 KEASMNDLIEL
-258 IAKRNEKNPTG
+258 IAKRNEKDPANTEF
-269 TKFESIGDVFAREED
+269 KSISDVFAEEED

-325 YHYEELSKVDPNIVD
+325 YHYEELAKVDPNIVD

-431 STMNTIKHKKQKP
+431 STMNTIKRKKQNP

>member
-1 MGEFNA
+1 MGDFNIP
-7 SSNTAKHSDLSS
+7 SNNTRYSNVPGNSNAPMSV
-19 SISTDNQAM
+19 
-28 PKYISYDQD
+28 SYDQAGVSSNQSNQD
-37 GANSIQPDQTSTKE
+37 STKE
-51 KLIHAAKIAKKIG
+51 RFLRAAQIAKKIG

-78 VKNSDKEKFAN
+78 IKKTDKEKFAE
-89 NFRNGMSEAT
+89 NFRNGMSGTT
-99 DKAGEVANSVKE
+99 DKASEITNSVKE
-111 NAKDVADKFNSLDSS
+111 DAKGAVDKFNDLDSS
-126 TKKKIIGG
+126 AKKKIIGG
-134 VASAVLAISLL
+134 VASVALALSLL
-145 SGACS
+145 GGACS
-150 KDTKNNVSSNYYPAN
+150 KNTENKIDSGYPTN
-165 SISSTQT
+165 LVSSTQT
-172 NNSQNTATTTNQ
+172 NSSQNTTTKTTNQ
-184 STAAEETKKTDPN
+184 TTTTGEAKKTDPN
-197 MNVETA
+197 MNTETA

-217 YDSYDI
+217 YDSYNI

-247 KEASMNDLMEL
+247 KEASMNDLIEL

-304 VFKKVNVAQNDT
+304 VYKKVNVAQNDT

-325 YHYEELSKVDPNIVD
+325 YHYEELAKVDPNIVD

-380 NGGGRF
+380 NGGGHF

-403 QIIKDNYDI
+403 QIIKDNHDI

>member
-1 MGEFNA
+1 MGDFNIP
-7 SSNTAKHSDLSS
+7 SNNTKYSDVPEDSNTPMSVSYSQTGVNSSQSD
-19 SISTDNQAM
+19 Q
-28 PKYISYDQD
+28 
-37 GANSIQPDQTSTKE
+37 GSTKE
-51 KLIHAAKIAKKIG
+51 RLRHVAHIAKKIG
-64 TTSFLDLGIEAARA
+64 TTSFLELGMEAASA
-78 VKNSDKEKFAN
+78 IKNADKKELTDNIK
-89 NFRNGMSEAT
+89 NGASKAA
-99 DKAGEVANSVKE
+99 DKASEITSSVKE
-111 NAKDVADKFNSLDSS
+111 NAKGVVDKFNDLDSS

-134 VASAVLAISLL
+134 VASVALALSLL

-172 NNSQNTATTTNQ
+172 NNSQNTTTTTNR
-184 STAAEETKKTDPN
+184 STIAEETKKTDPN

-217 YDSYDI
+217 YDSYNI

-247 KEASMNDLMEL
+247 KEASMNDLIEL

-350 NYDSFESEEF
+350 NYDNFESEEF

-403 QIIKDNYDI
+403 QIIKDNYDV

>member
-1 MGEFNA
+1 MGDFNIP
-7 SSNTAKHSDLSS
+7 SNDTKYSDVPEDSNAPMS
-19 SISTDNQAM
+19 V
-28 PKYISYDQD
+28 SYDQT
-37 GANSIQPDQTSTKE
+37 GVNSGQSDQDSTKE
-51 KLIHAAKIAKKIG
+51 KLRHAAHIAKKIG
-64 TTSFLDLGIEAARA
+64 TTSFLELGMEAAGA
-78 VKNSDKEKFAN
+78 IKNADKKELADNIK
-89 NFRNGMSEAT
+89 NGASKAA
-99 DKAGEVANSVKE
+99 DKASEITNSVKE
-111 NAKDVADKFNSLDSS
+111 NAKGVVDKFNDLDSS

-134 VASAVLAISLL
+134 VASVALALSLL
-145 SGACS
+145 GGACS
-150 KDTKNNVSSNYYPAN
+150 KNTKNNVSSNYYPAN

-172 NNSQNTATTTNQ
+172 NNSQNTATTTNH
-184 STAAEETKKTDPN
+184 STVAEETKKTDPN

-217 YDSYDI
+217 YDSYNI

-247 KEASMNDLMEL
+247 KEASMNDLIEL
-258 IAKRNEKNPTG
+258 IAKRNEKDPANTEF
-269 TKFESIGDVFAREED
+269 KSISDVFTEEED

>member
-1 MGEFNA
+1 MGDFNIP
-7 SSNTAKHSDLSS
+7 SNDTKYSDVPEDSNTPMSV
-19 SISTDNQAM
+19 
-28 PKYISYDQD
+28 SYDQA
-37 GANSIQPDQTSTKE
+37 GVNSSQSNQDSTKE
-51 KLIHAAKIAKKIG
+51 KLRHAAHIAKKIG

-78 VKNSDKEKFAN
+78 IKKTDKEKFAE
-89 NFRNGMSEAT
+89 NFRNSMSGT
-99 DKAGEVANSVKE
+99 TNKASEITNSVKE
-111 NAKDVADKFNSLDSS
+111 NAKGVVDKFDDLDSS
-126 TKKKIIGG
+126 TKKKIIG
-134 VASAVLAISLL
+134 VAASVALALSLL
-145 SGACS
+145 GGACS
-150 KDTKNNVSSNYYPAN
+150 KDTKNNVSSNYYPAD

-172 NNSQNTATTTNQ
+172 NNSQSTTTTTNH
-184 STAAEETKKTDPN
+184 STVAEETKKTDPN

-217 YDSYDI
+217 YDSYNI

-247 KEASMNDLMEL
+247 KEASMNDLIEL
-258 IAKRNEKNPTG
+258 IAKRNEKDPANTEF
-269 TKFESIGDVFAREED
+269 KSISDVFAEEED

-325 YHYEELSKVDPNIVD
+325 YHYEELAKVDPNIVD

-431 STMNTIKHKKQKP
+431 STMNTIKRKKQNP